1 MAQAQRGKAVFWG
14 IGSSF
19 VYSGTG
25 IVLTTAVH
33 NPQSVDQAVD
43 AEKAEIPDYKGET
56 VARVY
61 FNETET
67 MTIQVIPTADTI
79 AAAKATSVMPSPGA
93 IVTVVD
99 TDDTEAAGSPGS
111 SNAWL
116 LERASKRR
124 SNKGPLEMTF
134 ELYRN
139 VSNNLGVTPS

>member
-33 NPQSVDQAVD
+33 NPQNVDHSVDSQ
-43 AEKAEIPDYKGET
+43 KADIADYKGEK
-56 VARVY
+56 VARIY
-61 FNETET
+61 FDEEET

-99 TDDTEAAGSPGS
+99 TDDTEAAGSAGS
-111 SNAWL
+111 SNAWIL
-116 LERASKRR
+116 DRASKRR

-134 ELYRN
+134 ELYRSA
-139 VSNNLGVTPS
+139 VNNLGVQPS